1 MNMGKIPPTDGV
13 YLFYCYYYCMLSHAQ
28 YIGRW
33 AAATTAVAAPVPA
46 LALSEKELANKGKPS
61 GKNSN

>member
-13 YLFYCYYYCMLSHAQ
+13 YLFYCYYYCMLSHVQ

-33 AAATTAVAAPVPA
+33 ATVTTAVAAPA
-46 LALSEKELANKGKPS
+46 LALSEKELANKGKSS
-61 GKNSN
+61 GKKNSN

>member
-1 MNMGKIPPTDGV
+1 MGKIPPTDGV

-28 YIGRW
+28 YIGSNSNDSSSSR
-33 AAATTAVAAPVPA
+33 AAPA